1 LHEDSTSEAAVP
13 QTNHKIKGDLDE
25 QLHQIEAIR
34 ARLNTILEGNEP
46 SPEVRILKQ
55 VYFDSMYM
63 RENALERVP
72 AEAGTFE
79 WILDESKERL
89 LKMDFES
96 RQACS
101 DAKDR
106 FLHWVRNDNGVF
118 HISGKAGSGK
128 STLMKLLLN
137 HDKTKEVLKDW
148 AGDKKLIF
156 AYFFFWK
163 SSQDHDQCSL
173 EGLYRSI
180 LFETLLQ
187 CPDLTREVF
196 KKAYNTFLRKKS
208 TDSMDKLLFRPGDFE
223 KAFEILVST
232 SPPSSDY
239 RICLFIDGLDEYVGD
254 DINS

>member
-1 LHEDSTSEAAVP
+1 LVIQVELSELKSLVKREDQANETVDVTEQLDRLRDDILKKVENTLQKTPQLAPQENPASETAAA
-13 QTNHKIKGDLDE
+13 QTNHKIKEDLDE
-25 QLHQIEAIR
+25 QLLQIKAIR

-79 WILDESKERL
+79 WILDESEEPL
-89 LKMDFES
+89 LKMDEES
-96 RQACS
+96 RETCS

-106 FLHWVRNDNGVF
+106 FLHWLKNDNGVF

-137 HDKTKEVLKDW
+137 HDNTEEVLSDW

-156 AYFFFWK
+156 ASFFFWK
-163 SSQDHDQCSL
+163 SSQNHDQCSL

-196 KKAYNTFLRKKS
+196 KKLT
-208 TDSMDKLLFRPGDFE
+208 
-223 KAFEILVST
+223 ILS
-232 SPPSSDY
+232 
-239 RICLFIDGLDEYVGD
+239 
-254 DINS
+254 